1 VDTGALRLSVTAFSR
16 RNYAGVSF
24 RDPSGRL
31 LLTGDRALR
40 LLTYDGAAGL
50 SHFLA
55 TDAARMFTGAGR
67 LVSTT
72 FIEDDDTAFSLPNIE
87 EMRGSGEEFVMVEH
101 ERIPW
106 PSFPYEWSPE
116 MLHAAGSLTLD
127 LAEGGIG
134 ESYSLK
140 DATPY
145 NVLFR
150 GPRPVFV
157 DLLSFELRDPHDP
170 TWLPLNQFTR
180 TFLLP
185 LLTNKYFG
193 LRLDQLLAVNRD
205 GLELA
210 EVARLCSPARK
221 LRPPFLSMV
230 SLPYWLGA
238 RGTAGGES
246 IYRRQRL
253 ANAEQSRFI
262 LREQFKRLRRQLAK
276 VAPVEDAVSGWSDY
290 MTPDKFFSAD
300 YLHAKETFVA
310 RVLEE
315 FRPQRV
321 LDVGCNTGHFS
332 LFAARGGASVV
343 AIDQDPAVVGTVWRR
358 AAAEDLD
365 ILALVVNLARPTP
378 AFGWRNEECPS
389 FLERTRGR
397 FDWVLMLAVLHHMLV
412 TEQVPLPA
420 ILELASEL
428 TTELLVIEF
437 VAPEDPMFRRLVRG
451 REELFG
457 GLSRE
462 FFEQTSARWFEPV
475 RAEQLSP
482 TRRIYAL
489 RKRG

>member
-1 VDTGALRLSVTAFSR
+1 MTS
-16 RNYAGVSF
+16 
-24 RDPSGRL
+24 
-31 LLTGDRALR
+31 
-40 LLTYDGAAGL
+40 DGAAGL
-50 SHFLA
+50 SRFLS
-55 TDAARMFTGAGR
+55 TDAARTFTGTGR

-72 FIEDDDTAFSLPNIE
+72 FVEDDDTAFSLPSIE

-101 ERIPW
+101 ERILW
-106 PSFPYEWSPE
+106 PSFPYEWPPE

-127 LAEGGIG
+127 LAEGGID

-170 TWLPLNQFTR
+170 TWLPFNQFTR

-193 LRLDQLLAVNRD
+193 LRLDQIFAVNRD

-210 EVARLCSPARK
+210 EVARLCGPARK

-230 SLPYWLGA
+230 SLPHWLGA
-238 RGTAGGES
+238 RETGGES
-246 IYRRQRL
+246 IYLPQRL
-253 ANAEQSRFI
+253 ANAEQARFI
-262 LREQFKRLRRQLAK
+262 LRRQFKRLRRQLDK
-276 VAPVEDAVSGWSDY
+276 IAPVEDAVSGWSEY
-290 MTPDKFFSAD
+290 MTPDKFFSAE

-310 RVLEE
+310 GVLEE
-315 FRPQRV
+315 FRPRRV

-332 LFAARGGASVV
+332 LLAAQGGASVV

-358 AAAEDLD
+358 AATEGLD
-365 ILALVVNLARPTP
+365 ILPLVVNLARPTP

-389 FLERTRGR
+389 FMERARGR
-397 FDWVLMLAVLHHMLV
+397 FDAMLMLAVLHHMLV
-412 TEQVPLPA
+412 TEQIPLPA

-428 TTELLVIEF
+428 TTDLLVVEF

-451 REELFG
+451 REELYS
-457 GLSRE
+457 GLNGE
-462 FFEQTSARWFEPV
+462 VFEETCARWFEPL
-475 RAEQLSP
+475 RSEQLSR
-482 TRRIYAL
+482 TRRLYAL